1 MVFRGII
8 DAETRAYV
16 KYLTKHGQI
25 STREIIEKTGV
36 SRATI
41 YRIKKEKAGDKSV
54 SQKRRR
60 KGGRPTKLDA
70 RDERQ
75 LLRSLKILRKEEGQF
90 SSKRLMEKAR
100 IQESQASNRTVRRC
114 LKRHGYHF
122 LQARKKGLM
131 SSADLKK
138 RVAFA
143 KKVKKTYP
151 TTLWTE
157 MVGFFLDGVSF
168 YYKKNP
174 AGQARAPRGRI

>member
-16 KYLTKHGQI
+16 KYLTKHEQI

-54 SQKRRR
+54 SLKRRR

-90 SSKRLMEKAR
+90 SSKRLMEKAG

-114 LKRHGYHF
+114 LKRHG
-122 LQARKKGLM
+122 
-131 SSADLKK
+131 
-138 RVAFA
+138 
-143 KKVKKTYP
+143 
-151 TTLWTE
+151 
-157 MVGFFLDGVSF
+157 
-168 YYKKNP
+168 
-174 AGQARAPRGRI
+174 

>member
-16 KYLTKHGQI
+16 KHLTKHEQI

-70 RDERQ
+70 RDEKQ

-90 SSKRLMEKAR
+90 SSRRLT
-100 IQESQASNRTVRRC
+100 Q
-114 LKRHGYHF
+114 
-122 LQARKKGLM
+122 
-131 SSADLKK
+131 
-138 RVAFA
+138 
-143 KKVKKTYP
+143 
-151 TTLWTE
+151 
-157 MVGFFLDGVSF
+157 
-168 YYKKNP
+168 
-174 AGQARAPRGRI
+174 

>member
-16 KYLTKHGQI
+16 KYLTKHEQI

-90 SSKRLMEKAR
+90 SSKRLMEKAG
-100 IQESQASNRTVRRC
+100 IQESQASNRTINQSINQSINQLY
-114 LKRHGYHF
+114 LKHGEIISIF
-122 LQARKKGLM
+122 TKLQEE
-131 SSADLKK
+131 LKIYIQDNH
-138 RVAFA
+138 R
-143 KKVKKTYP
+143 
-151 TTLWTE
+151 
-157 MVGFFLDGVSF
+157 
-168 YYKKNP
+168 
-174 AGQARAPRGRI
+174 

>member
-16 KYLTKHGQI
+16 KYLTKHEQI

-41 YRIKKEKAGDKSV
+41 YRIEKEKAGDGDKSV

-75 LLRSLKILRKEEGQF
+75 LLRSLKILRKEEAGTVLVKASNGKGRNTRK
-90 SSKRLMEKAR
+90 SSK
-100 IQESQASNRTVRRC
+100 Q
-114 LKRHGYHF
+114 
-122 LQARKKGLM
+122 
-131 SSADLKK
+131 
-138 RVAFA
+138 
-143 KKVKKTYP
+143 
-151 TTLWTE
+151 
-157 MVGFFLDGVSF
+157 
-168 YYKKNP
+168 
-174 AGQARAPRGRI
+174 